1 MIRPLPHLTANDP
14 DFDGSSVP
22 VSFSGPFR
30 DRRATKMAFMSRRTN
45 RVRGV
50 GDDGRIPV
58 ALFDLDNTLF
68 DRASAYRRWAAQY
81 VSDAGLAPTEVE
93 WFVEADGDGFTP
105 RKKVWTLARERY
117 GLSGT
122 IEGHI
127 AAYRARYLDC
137 CVPDEKVHASLATL
151 RQSGWRIG
159 VVTNGPMPQ
168 QADKAARLGLLPLVD
183 GFCASA
189 ELGIEKPDPRIF
201 EEAIGRCAVAPSPAE
216 VDAADGWS
224 EMHLFPTSGVAEPS
238 VLPRCGYTVAAPGTR
253 ATAMHLMR

>member
-1 MIRPLPHLTANDP
+1 M
-14 DFDGSSVP
+14 
-22 VSFSGPFR
+22 
-30 DRRATKMAFMSRRTN
+30 
-45 RVRGV
+45 

-122 IEGHI
+122 IEGYI

-183 GFCASA
+183 GFSASA

-201 EEAIGRCAVAPSPAE
+201 EEAIGHCAVAPSPAE
-216 VDAADGWS
+216 VGAARWMVGDA
-224 EMHLFPTSGVAEPS
+224 P
-238 VLPRCGYTVAAPGTR
+238 LPDIGGGR
-253 ATAMHLMR
+253 AFGLTAWIHRGRTWD